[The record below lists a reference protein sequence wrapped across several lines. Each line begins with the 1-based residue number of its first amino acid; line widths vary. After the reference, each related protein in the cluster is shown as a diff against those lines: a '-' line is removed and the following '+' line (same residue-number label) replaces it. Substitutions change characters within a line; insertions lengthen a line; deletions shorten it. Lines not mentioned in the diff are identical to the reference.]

1 MSPISS
7 LEEYLKFSEELDHEV
22 SALAEQHARHLVC
35 HDGCDKCCLNFKVF
49 PVEYFAI
56 LAGLGLSSSEVLPL
70 PASPDTEEIEPCVF
84 LHDHSCSIYPHRP
97 IICRT
102 HGLPLLNMNESGDAW
117 ELSFCELNF
126 LNADEDEFDEDNVL
140 MQDTVN
146 SKLFQIN
153 SRFLE
158 ANPHLPFSKTELV
171 SFRRLK
177 HFLEHPRS

>member
-1 MSPISS
+1 M
-7 LEEYLKFSEELDHEV
+7 
-22 SALAEQHARHLVC
+22 
-35 HDGCDKCCLNFKVF
+35 F
-49 PVEYFAI
+49 PV
-56 LAGLGLSSSEVLPL
+56 S
-70 PASPDTEEIEPCVF
+70 DTTESGDIEPCAF
-84 LHDHSCSIYPHRP
+84 LQNHSCTIYASRP

-102 HGLPLLNMNESGDAW
+102 HGLPLLNMNESGDGW

-171 SFRRLK
+171 SIRALRDVQ
-177 HFLEHPRS
+177 EMPRS